1 MLEIENQPKGS
12 CFRTT
17 CSTNEIASAEQ
28 KCSAFFVSTNSDLQL
43 LLLSILKL
51 PQADRQLLNSLLQS
65 KPASILTTPSNGV
78 TDWQNDLNIRG
89 LSPNTVD
96 LYSRTV
102 MKVLRVYP
110 NPTSQQIRA
119 YLADRLKVA
128 SQTKVRNDQKALKS
142 FFNFLEGPGLWL
154 DKENNR
160 KKLIYSKNKQIVAY
174 ILLD

>member
-1 MLEIENQPKGS
+1 
-12 CFRTT
+12 
-17 CSTNEIASAEQ
+17 
-28 KCSAFFVSTNSDLQL
+28 
-43 LLLSILKL
+43 
-51 PQADRQLLNSLLQS
+51 
-65 KPASILTTPSNGV
+65 
-78 TDWQNDLNIRG
+78 
-89 LSPNTVD
+89 
-96 LYSRTV
+96 
-102 MKVLRVYP
+102 MKVLRLYP